1 MKKLI
6 LAPLITIVFIA
17 GVFAGNKVVAQ
28 DAVSSLEELLKQ
40 VRQQGGQSASQNRQ
54 REQEFRQHRNEQKAI
69 LDRTRAELRREE
81 ARSDRLKTRFDENEK
96 QLEDLNESLRIRV
109 GDMGELFGIVR
120 QVAGDTKGIVENS
133 LISAQFARRSDIAS
147 DLAQATE
154 LPSIADLRQLQA
166 LLLEEMIESGK
177 IVRFN
182 TEVQDAAGFTR
193 SAEVVRVG
201 VFNAIS
207 SEGFLQFDETDGSL
221 QDLPRPPARRY
232 VNAARDFFM
241 ASGLNASMAI
251 DPSRG
256 VLLSLVIQAPGF
268 LEQVNQGGA
277 VGYTI
282 ILIGFVGLLLAF
294 SRLAIL
300 QSIGKKMAQQLK
312 SSTASEGNP
321 LGRILGVYEN
331 HQDID
336 IHTLDLKLD
345 EAILRETPSLER
357 FQDTIK
363 VFAGIAPLMGLL
375 GTVVGMIKTFQSITL
390 YGTGD
395 PKLMAD
401 GISQALVTTVE
412 GLIVAIPLVFLHAV
426 VSGKSRALIEI
437 LDEQS
442 AGLIARR
449 SEQITQGN

>member
-6 LAPLITIVFIA
+6 VASLIPFLFLSGA
-17 GVFAGNKVVAQ
+17 FAQ
-28 DAVSSLEELLKQ
+28 DAVSSLEDLLRQ
-40 VRQQGGQSASQNRQ
+40 VREQGGQSASQNRQ
-54 REQEFRQHRNEQKAI
+54 REQEFRQRRNEQKAI
-69 LDRTRAELRREE
+69 LDQTRAELRRED
-81 ARSDRLKTRFDENEK
+81 ARSNRLKKQFDENEK

-109 GDMGELFGIVR
+109 GDMGELFGVVR
-120 QVAGDTKGIVENS
+120 QVAGDTKGTVEAS
-133 LISAQFARRSDIAS
+133 LISAQFAQRSDVATE
-147 DLAQATE
+147 LAQATG
-154 LPSIADLRQLQA
+154 LPSISDLRELQA
-166 LLLEEMIESGK
+166 LLLEEMIESGN
-177 IVRFN
+177 ITRFH
-182 TEVQDAAGFTR
+182 TEVENAAGLTR

-207 SEGFLQFDETDGSL
+207 SEGFLQFDETDSSL
-221 QDLPRPPARRY
+221 RDLPRAPARRY
-232 VNAARDFFM
+232 VSAARDFFVETE
-241 ASGLNASMAI
+241 LNASMAI

-268 LEQVNQGGA
+268 LEQVDQGGA

-282 ILIGFVGLLLAF
+282 IVIGLIGLLLAL
-294 SRLAIL
+294 SRLAAL
-300 QSIGKKMAQQLK
+300 QSVGKKMTRQLK
-312 SSTASEGNP
+312 SSTASADNP

-331 HQDID
+331 NRDIAID
-336 IHTLDLKLD
+336 TLDLKLD

-357 FQDTIK
+357 FQGTIK

-412 GLIVAIPLVFLHAV
+412 GLIVAIPLVFLHAIV
-426 VSGKSRALIEI
+426 TGKSRSLIEV
-437 LDEQS
+437 LEEQS

-449 SEQITQGN
+449 SEQIMQGH